1 MRETTHTRL
10 IPRLYNL
17 FSFWI
22 FVATFLSAIS
32 FGDEVLG
39 AKGVEPKSIAV
50 EEVISDKK
58 IQKRLSDILIA
69 VGSYQQVQVQVISGV
84 AILKGLVDD
93 SRQIEWA
100 NDLATRMDG
109 VVAVHSK
116 LKSQSGQ

>member
-1 MRETTHTRL
+1 LRETTHTRL